1 MIHKLE
7 KILFEKTKDSQSD
20 ILYTQWIYD
29 KKLVPRA
36 LSLIAGIFPH
46 YSMHDQ
52 SHSETIINN
61 IVRIVGEDVIEKF
74 TAIDIWL
81 LLTSAYYHDIG
92 MAIPADRIE
101 EALKSKDFLSYISDI
116 QSDLSH
122 PLYLYASYFKEEH
135 RQLVLKDSSFN
146 INIYDS
152 VKFLLAD
159 YFRRFH
165 ADRSEQIIINP
176 EKEISLNSPRGV
188 IPQRLIKILGAICA
202 SHTEDFNKVL
212 ELPQNEVGIDIN
224 DAHPRYIACLLRLGD
239 LLDLDNNRFSDV
251 FLRSVKS
258 IPKDSLLHKEKHF
271 SITHFSVDTTTIDI
285 TASCDDYNVANITQ
299 SWFEYIRQEIVNQ
312 MLNWNNIVPNKS
324 MGYLPTI
331 KNLKVNLNTWRYIH
345 DKEKPRFKV
354 DNEQA
359 LQLLKGAGLYQTPW
373 QCLREI
379 LQNSVDASLL
389 RLWLEKNENDDFN
402 SPNDPKLLK
411 MLENYPINVTIE
423 EVSKNDNED
432 MEWKITIED
441 YGIGLSINDLEY
453 LSITGSSRKN
463 KIRNQIISE
472 MPEWL
477 QPSGEFGIGFQ
488 SIFMITDLVHINTKS
503 FFTQQELEIEL
514 SNPDSERRGDILV
527 KQVASTYKRK
537 PGTILSFIIKT
548 SPIFPKKEKQY
559 YTDTKINTYKFY
571 RELYI
576 DPFEHKKVSAE
587 LEFIMHELHKFAKAS
602 CLRIY
607 LSIKGDKHI
616 LNDKSNNINNTFQF
630 FNQEEQ
636 IQFNIIPKV
645 KNNETIFYYK
655 GQRIESRI
663 DFNFLC
669 FEVNIL
675 KCNAKDIVSLDRN
688 YLKYEFEFDFFE
700 VLKECIIKEI
710 PKYAKEQS
718 SNTDIQHMI
727 SMFVNYYWEEDY
739 SEYLNLDTYQ
749 QWKEYQITINDKQYK
764 LEYFVNNCNDIY
776 IYDYAYGPDTPI
788 NSYDIK
794 DNVLYIYDKG
804 YDELAISRFLYRIFK
819 KYFQYISEEESSD
832 KSCRILHLSKTKPEH
847 IIYENKLLEYITG
860 KSTTEEQDDDDD
872 IFSFIPANL
881 RYIIPCEDKYKALK
895 LKDADDLKFVD
906 TVYFPSLISNS
917 YPKMISPFTFK
928 KDEGSSKYIYE
939 VKITEFLID
948 WVKEHNDNPSIT
960 REEIKEAYSKFVD
973 EYRGKLNRN
982 TN

>member
-52 SHSETIINN
+52 SHSETVINN

-101 EALKSKDFLSYISDI
+101 ETLKSKDFLSYISDI

-122 PLYLYASYFKEEH
+122 PLYLYASHFKEEH
-135 RQLVLKDSSFN
+135 RRLVLKDSSFN

-165 ADRSEQIIINP
+165 ANRSEQIIINP

-212 ELPQNEVGIDIN
+212 ELPKNEVGIDIN

-402 SPNDPKLLK
+402 SPNDSKLLG

-423 EVSKNDNED
+423 EVSKSDNED
-432 MEWKITIED
+432 MEWKITVED
-441 YGIGLSINDLEY
+441 NGIGLSINDLEY

-514 SNPDSERRGDILV
+514 SNPDSERRGDILI

-537 PGTILSFIIKT
+537 PGTILSFRIKT
-548 SPIFPKKEKQY
+548 SPIFPQKEKQD
-559 YTDTKINTYKFY
+559 YTDIKINKYKFY

-587 LEFIMHELHKFAKAS
+587 LEFIIQELNKFAKAS
-602 CLRIY
+602 CLDIY
-607 LSIKGDKHI
+607 LSIRGDKHI
-616 LNDKSNNINNTFQF
+616 LNDKSKGINNTFQF

-645 KNNETIFYYK
+645 KDNETIFYYK

-700 VLKECIIKEI
+700 VLKKCIIKEI

-727 SMFVNYYWEEDY
+727 SMFVNYYWEDDY
-739 SEYLNLDTYQ
+739 NEYLNLDTYQ
-749 QWKEYQITINDKQYK
+749 QWKEYQITINNGNQYK
-764 LEYFVNNCNDIY
+764 LGYFVDNCNDIY

-788 NSYDIK
+788 NSYEIK
-794 DNVLYIYDKG
+794 DNALYIHDKG

-832 KSCRILHLSKTKPEH
+832 KKCRILHLSKTKPEH
-847 IIYENKLLEYITG
+847 IIYENNLLEYITG
-860 KSTTEEQDDDDD
+860 KSTTEEDDDDD

-895 LKDADDLKFVD
+895 LKDAEDLKFVD
-906 TVYFPSLISNS
+906 TAYFPSLISNS
-917 YPKMISPFTFK
+917 YPKMISPFTFR
-928 KDEGSSKYIYE
+928 KDEGSLK
-939 VKITEFLID
+939 
-948 WVKEHNDNPSIT
+948 
-960 REEIKEAYSKFVD
+960 
-973 EYRGKLNRN
+973 
-982 TN
+982 

>member
-52 SHSETIINN
+52 SHSETVINN

-101 EALKSKDFLSYISDI
+101 ETLKSKDFLSYISDI

-122 PLYLYASYFKEEH
+122 PLYLYASHFKEEH
-135 RQLVLKDSSFN
+135 RRLVLKDSSFN

-165 ADRSEQIIINP
+165 ANRSEQIIINP

-212 ELPQNEVGIDIN
+212 ELPKNEVGIDIN

-402 SPNDPKLLK
+402 SPNDSKLLG

-423 EVSKNDNED
+423 EVSKSDNED
-432 MEWKITIED
+432 MEWKITVED
-441 YGIGLSINDLEY
+441 NGIGLSINDLEY

-514 SNPDSERRGDILV
+514 SNPDSERRGDILI

-537 PGTILSFIIKT
+537 PGTILSFRIKT
-548 SPIFPKKEKQY
+548 SPIFPQKEKQD
-559 YTDTKINTYKFY
+559 YTDIKINKYKFY

-587 LEFIMHELHKFAKAS
+587 LEFIIQELNKFAKAS
-602 CLRIY
+602 CLDIY
-607 LSIKGDKHI
+607 LSIRGDKHI
-616 LNDKSNNINNTFQF
+616 LNDKSKGINNTFQF

-645 KNNETIFYYK
+645 KDNETIFYYK

-700 VLKECIIKEI
+700 VLKKCIIKEI

-727 SMFVNYYWEEDY
+727 SMFVNYYWEDDY
-739 SEYLNLDTYQ
+739 NEYLNLDTYQ
-749 QWKEYQITINDKQYK
+749 QWKEYQITINNGNQYK
-764 LEYFVNNCNDIY
+764 LGYFVDNCNDIY

-788 NSYDIK
+788 NSYEIK
-794 DNVLYIYDKG
+794 DNALYIHDKG

-832 KSCRILHLSKTKPEH
+832 KKCRILHLSKTKPEH
-847 IIYENKLLEYITG
+847 IIYENNLLEYITG
-860 KSTTEEQDDDDD
+860 KSTTEEDDDDD

-895 LKDADDLKFVD
+895 L
-906 TVYFPSLISNS
+906 
-917 YPKMISPFTFK
+917 
-928 KDEGSSKYIYE
+928 
-939 VKITEFLID
+939 
-948 WVKEHNDNPSIT
+948 
-960 REEIKEAYSKFVD
+960 
-973 EYRGKLNRN
+973 
-982 TN
+982 

>member
-122 PLYLYASYFKEEH
+122 PLYLYASHFKEEH

-345 DKEKPRFKV
+345 DKEKPRFQV

-389 RLWLEKNENDDFN
+389 RLWLEKNENDDFS
-402 SPNDPKLLK
+402 SPNDSKLLN

-432 MEWKITIED
+432 MEWKITVED
-441 YGIGLSINDLEY
+441 NGIGLSINDLEY

-514 SNPDSERRGDILV
+514 SNPDSERRGDILI

-537 PGTILSFIIKT
+537 PGTTLSFIIKT
-548 SPIFPKKEKQY
+548 SPIFPQKEKQD
-559 YTDTKINTYKFY
+559 YTDTKINKYKFY

-587 LEFIMHELHKFAKAS
+587 LELIMQELNKFAKAS
-602 CLRIY
+602 CLNIY
-607 LSIKGDKHI
+607 LSIKGNKHI
-616 LNDKSNNINNTFQF
+616 LNDKSKRINNTFQF

-636 IQFNIIPKV
+636 IQFNILPKV

-749 QWKEYQITINDKQYK
+749 QWKEYQITINDNQYK
-764 LEYFVNNCNDIY
+764 LEYFVDNCNDIY

-906 TVYFPSLISNS
+906 TVYFPSFISNS

-939 VKITEFLID
+939 VKITDFLID

-960 REEIKEAYSKFVD
+960 REEIKEAYLKFVD
-973 EYRGKLNRN
+973 EYKDKLNRN

>member
-52 SHSETIINN
+52 SHSETVINN

-101 EALKSKDFLSYISDI
+101 ETLKSKDFLSYISDI

-122 PLYLYASYFKEEH
+122 PLYLYASHFKEEH
-135 RQLVLKDSSFN
+135 RRLVLKDSSFN

-165 ADRSEQIIINP
+165 ANRSEQIIINP

-212 ELPQNEVGIDIN
+212 ELPKNEVGIDIN

-402 SPNDPKLLK
+402 SPNDSKLLG

-423 EVSKNDNED
+423 EVSKSDNED
-432 MEWKITIED
+432 MEWKITVED
-441 YGIGLSINDLEY
+441 NGIGLSINDLEY

-514 SNPDSERRGDILV
+514 SNPDSERRGDILI

-537 PGTILSFIIKT
+537 PGTILSFRIKT
-548 SPIFPKKEKQY
+548 SPIFPQKEKQD
-559 YTDTKINTYKFY
+559 YTDIKINKYKFY

-587 LEFIMHELHKFAKAS
+587 LEFIIQELNKFAKAS
-602 CLRIY
+602 CLDIY
-607 LSIKGDKHI
+607 LSIRGDKHI
-616 LNDKSNNINNTFQF
+616 LNDKSKGINNTFQF

-645 KNNETIFYYK
+645 KDNETIFYYK

-700 VLKECIIKEI
+700 VLKKCIIKEI

-718 SNTDIQHMI
+718 SKNDIQHMI
-727 SMFVNYYWEEDY
+727 SMFVNYYWEDDY
-739 SEYLNLDTYQ
+739 NEYLNLDTYQ
-749 QWKEYQITINDKQYK
+749 QWKEYQITINNGNQYK
-764 LEYFVNNCNDIY
+764 LGYFVDNCNDIY

-788 NSYDIK
+788 NSYEIK
-794 DNVLYIYDKG
+794 DNALYIHDKG

-832 KSCRILHLSKTKPEH
+832 KKCRILHLSKTKPEH
-847 IIYENKLLEYITG
+847 IIYENNLLEYITG
-860 KSTTEEQDDDDD
+860 KSTTEEDDDDD

-895 LKDADDLKFVD
+895 LKDAEDLKFVD
-906 TVYFPSLISNS
+906 TAYFPSLISNS
-917 YPKMISPFTFK
+917 YPKMISPFTFR
-928 KDEGSSKYIYE
+928 KDEGSLKYIYE

-973 EYRGKLNRN
+973 EYNGKLNRN

>member
-52 SHSETIINN
+52 SHSETVINN

-101 EALKSKDFLSYISDI
+101 ETLKSKDFLSYISDI

-122 PLYLYASYFKEEH
+122 PLYLYASHFKEEH
-135 RQLVLKDSSFN
+135 RRLVLKDSSFN

-165 ADRSEQIIINP
+165 ANRSEQIIINP

-212 ELPQNEVGIDIN
+212 ELPKNEVGIDIN

-402 SPNDPKLLK
+402 SPNDSKLLG

-423 EVSKNDNED
+423 EVSKSDNED
-432 MEWKITIED
+432 MEWKITVED
-441 YGIGLSINDLEY
+441 NGIGLSINDLEY

-514 SNPDSERRGDILV
+514 SNPDSERRGDILI

-537 PGTILSFIIKT
+537 PGTILSFRIKT
-548 SPIFPKKEKQY
+548 SPIFPQKEKQD
-559 YTDTKINTYKFY
+559 YTDIKINKYKFY

-587 LEFIMHELHKFAKAS
+587 LEFIIQELNKFAKAS
-602 CLRIY
+602 CLDIY
-607 LSIKGDKHI
+607 LSIRGDKHI
-616 LNDKSNNINNTFQF
+616 LNDKSKGINNTFQF

-645 KNNETIFYYK
+645 KDNETIFYYK

-700 VLKECIIKEI
+700 VLKKCIIKEI

-727 SMFVNYYWEEDY
+727 SMFVNYYWEDDY
-739 SEYLNLDTYQ
+739 NEYLNLDTYQ
-749 QWKEYQITINDKQYK
+749 QWKEYQITINNGNQYK
-764 LEYFVNNCNDIY
+764 LGYFVDNCNDIY

-788 NSYDIK
+788 NSYEIK
-794 DNVLYIYDKG
+794 DNALYIHDKG

-832 KSCRILHLSKTKPEH
+832 KKCRILHLSKTKPEH
-847 IIYENKLLEYITG
+847 IIYENNLL
-860 KSTTEEQDDDDD
+860 
-872 IFSFIPANL
+872 
-881 RYIIPCEDKYKALK
+881 
-895 LKDADDLKFVD
+895 DL
-906 TVYFPSLISNS
+906 NS
-917 YPKMISPFTFK
+917 AT
-928 KDEGSSKYIYE
+928 
-939 VKITEFLID
+939 L
-948 WVKEHNDNPSIT
+948 
-960 REEIKEAYSKFVD
+960 
-973 EYRGKLNRN
+973 
-982 TN
+982 

>member
-52 SHSETIINN
+52 SHSETVINN

-101 EALKSKDFLSYISDI
+101 ETLKSKDFLSYISDI

-122 PLYLYASYFKEEH
+122 PLYLYASHFKEEH
-135 RQLVLKDSSFN
+135 RRLVLKDSSFN

-165 ADRSEQIIINP
+165 ANRSEQIIINP

-212 ELPQNEVGIDIN
+212 ELPKNEVGIDIN

-402 SPNDPKLLK
+402 SPNDSKLLG

-423 EVSKNDNED
+423 EVSKSDNED
-432 MEWKITIED
+432 MEWKITVED
-441 YGIGLSINDLEY
+441 NGIGLSINDLEY

-514 SNPDSERRGDILV
+514 SNPDSERRGDILI

-537 PGTILSFIIKT
+537 PGTILSFRIKT
-548 SPIFPKKEKQY
+548 SPIFPQKEKQD
-559 YTDTKINTYKFY
+559 YTDIKINKYKFY

-587 LEFIMHELHKFAKAS
+587 LEFIIQELNKFAKAS
-602 CLRIY
+602 CLDIY
-607 LSIKGDKHI
+607 LSIRGDKHI
-616 LNDKSNNINNTFQF
+616 L
-630 FNQEEQ
+630 
-636 IQFNIIPKV
+636 
-645 KNNETIFYYK
+645 
-655 GQRIESRI
+655 
-663 DFNFLC
+663 L
-669 FEVNIL
+669 
-675 KCNAKDIVSLDRN
+675 
-688 YLKYEFEFDFFE
+688 
-700 VLKECIIKEI
+700 
-710 PKYAKEQS
+710 
-718 SNTDIQHMI
+718 
-727 SMFVNYYWEEDY
+727 
-739 SEYLNLDTYQ
+739 
-749 QWKEYQITINDKQYK
+749 
-764 LEYFVNNCNDIY
+764 
-776 IYDYAYGPDTPI
+776 
-788 NSYDIK
+788 
-794 DNVLYIYDKG
+794 
-804 YDELAISRFLYRIFK
+804 
-819 KYFQYISEEESSD
+819 
-832 KSCRILHLSKTKPEH
+832 
-847 IIYENKLLEYITG
+847 
-860 KSTTEEQDDDDD
+860 
-872 IFSFIPANL
+872 
-881 RYIIPCEDKYKALK
+881 
-895 LKDADDLKFVD
+895 
-906 TVYFPSLISNS
+906 SLIH
-917 YPKMISPFTFK
+917 I
-928 KDEGSSKYIYE
+928 
-939 VKITEFLID
+939 
-948 WVKEHNDNPSIT
+948 
-960 REEIKEAYSKFVD
+960 
-973 EYRGKLNRN
+973 
-982 TN
+982 

>member
-1 MIHKLE
+1 
-7 KILFEKTKDSQSD
+7 
-20 ILYTQWIYD
+20 
-29 KKLVPRA
+29 
-36 LSLIAGIFPH
+36 
-46 YSMHDQ
+46 
-52 SHSETIINN
+52 
-61 IVRIVGEDVIEKF
+61 
-74 TAIDIWL
+74 
-81 LLTSAYYHDIG
+81 
-92 MAIPADRIE
+92 
-101 EALKSKDFLSYISDI
+101 
-116 QSDLSH
+116 
-122 PLYLYASYFKEEH
+122 
-135 RQLVLKDSSFN
+135 
-146 INIYDS
+146 
-152 VKFLLAD
+152 
-159 YFRRFH
+159 
-165 ADRSEQIIINP
+165 
-176 EKEISLNSPRGV
+176 
-188 IPQRLIKILGAICA
+188 
-202 SHTEDFNKVL
+202 
-212 ELPQNEVGIDIN
+212 
-224 DAHPRYIACLLRLGD
+224 
-239 LLDLDNNRFSDV
+239 
-251 FLRSVKS
+251 
-258 IPKDSLLHKEKHF
+258 
-271 SITHFSVDTTTIDI
+271 
-285 TASCDDYNVANITQ
+285 
-299 SWFEYIRQEIVNQ
+299 
-312 MLNWNNIVPNKS
+312 
-324 MGYLPTI
+324 
-331 KNLKVNLNTWRYIH
+331 
-345 DKEKPRFKV
+345 
-354 DNEQA
+354 
-359 LQLLKGAGLYQTPW
+359 
-373 QCLREI
+373 
-379 LQNSVDASLL
+379 
-389 RLWLEKNENDDFN
+389 
-402 SPNDPKLLK
+402 
-411 MLENYPINVTIE
+411 
-423 EVSKNDNED
+423 
-432 MEWKITIED
+432 
-441 YGIGLSINDLEY
+441 
-453 LSITGSSRKN
+453 
-463 KIRNQIISE
+463 

-602 CLRIY
+602 CLSIY
-607 LSIKGDKHI
+607 LSIKGDKHR

-749 QWKEYQITINDKQYK
+749 QWKEYQITINDNQYK
-764 LEYFVNNCNDIY
+764 LEYFVDNCNDIY

-906 TVYFPSLISNS
+906 TVYFPSFISNS
-917 YPKMISPFTFK
+917 YPKMI
-928 KDEGSSKYIYE
+928 
-939 VKITEFLID
+939 V
-948 WVKEHNDNPSIT
+948 SI
-960 REEIKEAYSKFVD
+960 R
-973 EYRGKLNRN
+973 
-982 TN
+982 

>member
-116 QSDLSH
+116 QSDSSH
-122 PLYLYASYFKEEH
+122 PLYLYASHFKEEH

-165 ADRSEQIIINP
+165 ANRSEQIIINP

-212 ELPQNEVGIDIN
+212 DLPQNEVGIDIN

-271 SITHFSVDTTTIDI
+271 SITHFSVNTTTIDI
-285 TASCDDYNVANITQ
+285 TASCDDYNVATITQ

-345 DKEKPRFKV
+345 DKEKPRFQV

-389 RLWLEKNENDDFN
+389 RLWLEKNENDDFS
-402 SPNDPKLLK
+402 SPNDSKLLN

-432 MEWKITIED
+432 MEWKITVED
-441 YGIGLSINDLEY
+441 NGIGLSINDLEY

-514 SNPDSERRGDILV
+514 SNPDSERRGDILI

-537 PGTILSFIIKT
+537 PGTTLSFIIKT
-548 SPIFPKKEKQY
+548 SPIFPQKEKQD
-559 YTDTKINTYKFY
+559 YTDTKINKYKFY

-587 LEFIMHELHKFAKAS
+587 LELIMQELNKFAKAS
-602 CLRIY
+602 CLNIY
-607 LSIKGDKHI
+607 LSIKGNKHI
-616 LNDKSNNINNTFQF
+616 LNDKSKRINNTFQF

-700 VLKECIIKEI
+700 VLKKCIIKEI
-710 PKYAKEQS
+710 PKYAEEQS

-727 SMFVNYYWEEDY
+727 SMFVNYYWEDDY
-739 SEYLNLDTYQ
+739 NEYLNLDTYQ
-749 QWKEYQITINDKQYK
+749 QWKEYQITINGNPYK
-764 LEYFVNNCNDIY
+764 LEYFVDNCNDIY
-776 IYDYAYGPDTPI
+776 IYDYAYGPDTPV

-794 DNVLYIYDKG
+794 DNVLYIHDKG

-819 KYFQYISEEESSD
+819 KYFQYISEEKSSD
-832 KSCRILHLSKTKPEH
+832 KKCRILHLSKTKPKH
-847 IIYENKLLEYITG
+847 IIYENNLLEYITG

-895 LKDADDLKFVD
+895 LKDADGLKFVD
-906 TVYFPSLISNS
+906 TAYFPSLISNS
-917 YPKMISPFTFK
+917 YPKMISPFTFR

-939 VKITEFLID
+939 VKITDFLID

-960 REEIKEAYSKFVD
+960 REEIKEAYLKFVD
-973 EYRGKLNRN
+973 EYKDKLNRN

>member
-52 SHSETIINN
+52 SHSETVINN

-101 EALKSKDFLSYISDI
+101 ETLKSKDFLSYISDI

-122 PLYLYASYFKEEH
+122 PLYLYASHFKEEH
-135 RQLVLKDSSFN
+135 RRLVLKDSSFN

-165 ADRSEQIIINP
+165 ANRSEQIIINP

-212 ELPQNEVGIDIN
+212 ELPKNEVGIDIN

-402 SPNDPKLLK
+402 SPNDSKLLG

-423 EVSKNDNED
+423 EVSKSDNED
-432 MEWKITIED
+432 MEWKITVED
-441 YGIGLSINDLEY
+441 NGIGLSINDLEY

-514 SNPDSERRGDILV
+514 SNPDSERRGDILI

-537 PGTILSFIIKT
+537 PGTILSFRIKT
-548 SPIFPKKEKQY
+548 SPIFPQKEKQD
-559 YTDTKINTYKFY
+559 YTDIKINKYKFY

-587 LEFIMHELHKFAKAS
+587 LEFIIQELNKFAKAS
-602 CLRIY
+602 CLDIY
-607 LSIKGDKHI
+607 LSIRGDKHI
-616 LNDKSNNINNTFQF
+616 LNDKSKGINNTFQF

-645 KNNETIFYYK
+645 KDNETIFYYK

-700 VLKECIIKEI
+700 VLKKCIIKEI

-727 SMFVNYYWEEDY
+727 SMFVNYYWEDDY
-739 SEYLNLDTYQ
+739 NEYLNLDTYQ
-749 QWKEYQITINDKQYK
+749 QWKEYQITINNGNQYK
-764 LEYFVNNCNDIY
+764 LGYFVDNCNDIY

-788 NSYDIK
+788 NSYEIK
-794 DNVLYIYDKG
+794 DNALYIHDKG

-832 KSCRILHLSKTKPEH
+832 KKCRILHLSKTKPEH
-847 IIYENKLLEYITG
+847 IIYENNLLEYITG
-860 KSTTEEQDDDDD
+860 KSTTEEDDDDD

-895 LKDADDLKFVD
+895 LKDAEDLKFVD
-906 TVYFPSLISNS
+906 TAYFPSLISNS
-917 YPKMISPFTFK
+917 YPKMISPFTFQ
-928 KDEGSSKYIYE
+928 E
-939 VKITEFLID
+939 
-948 WVKEHNDNPSIT
+948 
-960 REEIKEAYSKFVD
+960 R
-973 EYRGKLNRN
+973 
-982 TN
+982 

>member
-52 SHSETIINN
+52 SHSETVINN

-101 EALKSKDFLSYISDI
+101 ETLKSKDFLSYISDI

-122 PLYLYASYFKEEH
+122 PLYLYASHFKEEH
-135 RQLVLKDSSFN
+135 RRLVLKDSSFN

-165 ADRSEQIIINP
+165 ANRSEQIIINP

-212 ELPQNEVGIDIN
+212 ELPKNEVGIDIN

-402 SPNDPKLLK
+402 SPNDSKLLG

-423 EVSKNDNED
+423 EVSKSDNED
-432 MEWKITIED
+432 MEWKITVED
-441 YGIGLSINDLEY
+441 NGIGLSINDLEY

-514 SNPDSERRGDILV
+514 SNP
-527 KQVASTYKRK
+527 
-537 PGTILSFIIKT
+537 
-548 SPIFPKKEKQY
+548 
-559 YTDTKINTYKFY
+559 
-571 RELYI
+571 
-576 DPFEHKKVSAE
+576 
-587 LEFIMHELHKFAKAS
+587 
-602 CLRIY
+602 
-607 LSIKGDKHI
+607 
-616 LNDKSNNINNTFQF
+616 
-630 FNQEEQ
+630 
-636 IQFNIIPKV
+636 
-645 KNNETIFYYK
+645 
-655 GQRIESRI
+655 
-663 DFNFLC
+663 
-669 FEVNIL
+669 
-675 KCNAKDIVSLDRN
+675 
-688 YLKYEFEFDFFE
+688 
-700 VLKECIIKEI
+700 
-710 PKYAKEQS
+710 
-718 SNTDIQHMI
+718 
-727 SMFVNYYWEEDY
+727 YYWEDDY
-739 SEYLNLDTYQ
+739 NEYLNLDTYQ
-749 QWKEYQITINDKQYK
+749 QWKEYQITINNGNQYK
-764 LEYFVNNCNDIY
+764 LGYFVDNCNDIY

-788 NSYDIK
+788 NSYEIK
-794 DNVLYIYDKG
+794 DNALYIHDKG

-832 KSCRILHLSKTKPEH
+832 KKCRILHLSKTKPEH
-847 IIYENKLLEYITG
+847 IIYENNLLEYITG
-860 KSTTEEQDDDDD
+860 KSTTEEDDDDD

-895 LKDADDLKFVD
+895 LKDAEDLKFVD
-906 TVYFPSLISNS
+906 TAYFPSLISNS
-917 YPKMISPFTFK
+917 YPKMISPFTFR
-928 KDEGSSKYIYE
+928 KDEGSLKYIYE

-973 EYRGKLNRN
+973 EYNGKLNRN

>member
-1 MIHKLE
+1 
-7 KILFEKTKDSQSD
+7 
-20 ILYTQWIYD
+20 
-29 KKLVPRA
+29 
-36 LSLIAGIFPH
+36 
-46 YSMHDQ
+46 
-52 SHSETIINN
+52 
-61 IVRIVGEDVIEKF
+61 
-74 TAIDIWL
+74 
-81 LLTSAYYHDIG
+81 
-92 MAIPADRIE
+92 
-101 EALKSKDFLSYISDI
+101 
-116 QSDLSH
+116 
-122 PLYLYASYFKEEH
+122 
-135 RQLVLKDSSFN
+135 
-146 INIYDS
+146 
-152 VKFLLAD
+152 
-159 YFRRFH
+159 
-165 ADRSEQIIINP
+165 
-176 EKEISLNSPRGV
+176 
-188 IPQRLIKILGAICA
+188 
-202 SHTEDFNKVL
+202 
-212 ELPQNEVGIDIN
+212 
-224 DAHPRYIACLLRLGD
+224 
-239 LLDLDNNRFSDV
+239 
-251 FLRSVKS
+251 
-258 IPKDSLLHKEKHF
+258 
-271 SITHFSVDTTTIDI
+271 
-285 TASCDDYNVANITQ
+285 
-299 SWFEYIRQEIVNQ
+299 
-312 MLNWNNIVPNKS
+312 
-324 MGYLPTI
+324 
-331 KNLKVNLNTWRYIH
+331 
-345 DKEKPRFKV
+345 
-354 DNEQA
+354 
-359 LQLLKGAGLYQTPW
+359 
-373 QCLREI
+373 
-379 LQNSVDASLL
+379 
-389 RLWLEKNENDDFN
+389 
-402 SPNDPKLLK
+402 
-411 MLENYPINVTIE
+411 
-423 EVSKNDNED
+423 
-432 MEWKITIED
+432 
-441 YGIGLSINDLEY
+441 
-453 LSITGSSRKN
+453 
-463 KIRNQIISE
+463 

-602 CLRIY
+602 CLSIY
-607 LSIKGDKHI
+607 LSIKGDKHR

-749 QWKEYQITINDKQYK
+749 QWKEYQITINNGNQYK
-764 LEYFVNNCNDIY
+764 LGYFVDNCNDIY

-906 TVYFPSLISNS
+906 TVYFPSFISNS

-973 EYRGKLNRN
+973 EYKGKLNRN

>member
-122 PLYLYASYFKEEH
+122 PLYLYASHFKEEH

-345 DKEKPRFKV
+345 DKEKPRFQV

-389 RLWLEKNENDDFN
+389 RLWLEKNENDDFS
-402 SPNDPKLLK
+402 SPNDSKLLN

-432 MEWKITIED
+432 MEWKITVED
-441 YGIGLSINDLEY
+441 NGIGLSINDLEY

-514 SNPDSERRGDILV
+514 SNPDSERRGDILI

-537 PGTILSFIIKT
+537 PGTTLSFIIKT
-548 SPIFPKKEKQY
+548 SPIFPQKEKQD
-559 YTDTKINTYKFY
+559 YTDTKINKYKFY

-587 LEFIMHELHKFAKAS
+587 LELIMQELNKFAKAS
-602 CLRIY
+602 CLNIY
-607 LSIKGDKHI
+607 LSIKGNKHI
-616 LNDKSNNINNTFQF
+616 LNDKSKRINNTFQF

-636 IQFNIIPKV
+636 IQFNILPKV

-749 QWKEYQITINDKQYK
+749 QWKEYQITINDNQYK
-764 LEYFVNNCNDIY
+764 LEYFVDNCNDIY

-895 LKDADDLKFVD
+895 LKDADGLKFVD
-906 TVYFPSLISNS
+906 TAYFPSLISNS
-917 YPKMISPFTFK
+917 YPKMISPFTFR

-939 VKITEFLID
+939 VKITDFLID

-960 REEIKEAYSKFVD
+960 REEIKEAYLKFVD
-973 EYRGKLNRN
+973 EYKDKLNRN

>member
-92 MAIPADRIE
+92 MAIPADCIE

-116 QSDLSH
+116 QSDSSH
-122 PLYLYASYFKEEH
+122 PLYLYASHFKEEH
-135 RQLVLKDSSFN
+135 RQLTLKDSSFN

-165 ADRSEQIIINP
+165 ANRSEQIIINP

-188 IPQRLIKILGAICA
+188 IPQRLIKILGTICA

-212 ELPQNEVGIDIN
+212 DLPQNEVGIDIN

-285 TASCDDYNVANITQ
+285 TASCDDYNVATITQ

-345 DKEKPRFKV
+345 DKEKPRFQV

-389 RLWLEKNENDDFN
+389 RLWLEKNENDDFS
-402 SPNDPKLLK
+402 SPNDSKLLN
-411 MLENYPINVTIE
+411 MLGNYPINVTIE

-432 MEWKITIED
+432 MEWKITVED
-441 YGIGLSINDLEY
+441 NGIGLSINDLEY

-514 SNPDSERRGDILV
+514 SNPDSERRGDILI

-537 PGTILSFIIKT
+537 PGTTLSFIIKT
-548 SPIFPKKEKQY
+548 SPIFPQKEKQD
-559 YTDTKINTYKFY
+559 YTDTKINKYKFY

-587 LEFIMHELHKFAKAS
+587 LELIMQELNKFAKAS
-602 CLRIY
+602 CLNIY
-607 LSIKGDKHI
+607 LSIRGNKHI
-616 LNDKSNNINNTFQF
+616 LNDKSKRINNTFQF

-675 KCNAKDIVSLDRN
+675 KCNAKDIVSLNRN
-688 YLKYEFEFDFFE
+688 YLKYEYEFDFFE
-700 VLKECIIKEI
+700 VLKKCIIKEI
-710 PKYAKEQS
+710 PKYAEEQS

-727 SMFVNYYWEEDY
+727 SMFVNYYWEDDY
-739 SEYLNLDTYQ
+739 NEYLNLDTYQ
-749 QWKEYQITINDKQYK
+749 QWKEYQITINGNPYK
-764 LEYFVNNCNDIY
+764 LGYFVDNCNDIY
-776 IYDYAYGPDTPI
+776 IYDYAYGPDTPV

-794 DNVLYIYDKG
+794 DNVLYIHDKG

-819 KYFQYISEEESSD
+819 KYFQYISEEKSSD
-832 KSCRILHLSKTKPEH
+832 KKCRILHLSKTKPEH
-847 IIYENKLLEYITG
+847 IIYENNLLEYITG
-860 KSTTEEQDDDDD
+860 KSTTEEHDDDGD

-895 LKDADDLKFVD
+895 LKDADGLKFVD
-906 TVYFPSLISNS
+906 TAYFPSLISNS
-917 YPKMISPFTFK
+917 YPKMISPFTFR

-939 VKITEFLID
+939 VKITDFLID

-960 REEIKEAYSKFVD
+960 REEIKEAYLKFVD
-973 EYRGKLNRN
+973 EYKGKLNRN

>member
-101 EALKSKDFLSYISDI
+101 ETLKSKDFLSYISDI

-122 PLYLYASYFKEEH
+122 PLYLYASHFKEEH

-165 ADRSEQIIINP
+165 ADRSEQVIINP

-463 KIRNQIISE
+463 KIRNQIIAE

-602 CLRIY
+602 CLSIY
-607 LSIKGDKHI
+607 LSIKGDKHR

-749 QWKEYQITINDKQYK
+749 QWKEYQITINDNQYK
-764 LEYFVNNCNDIY
+764 LEYFVDNCNDIY
-776 IYDYAYGPDTPI
+776 IYDYAYGQDTPI

-906 TVYFPSLISNS
+906 TVYFPSFISNS

-973 EYRGKLNRN
+973 EYKGKLNRN

>member
-74 TAIDIWL
+74 TAIDMWL

-116 QSDLSH
+116 QSDSSH
-122 PLYLYASYFKEEH
+122 PLYLYASHFKEEH

-165 ADRSEQIIINP
+165 ANRSEQIIINP

-212 ELPQNEVGIDIN
+212 DLPQNEVGIDIN

-271 SITHFSVDTTTIDI
+271 SITHFSVNTTTIDI
-285 TASCDDYNVANITQ
+285 TASCDDYNVATITQ

-345 DKEKPRFKV
+345 DKEKPRFQV

-389 RLWLEKNENDDFN
+389 RLWLEKNENDDFS
-402 SPNDPKLLK
+402 SPNDSKLLN

-432 MEWKITIED
+432 MEWKITVED
-441 YGIGLSINDLEY
+441 NGIGLSINDLEY

-514 SNPDSERRGDILV
+514 SNPDSERRGDILI

-537 PGTILSFIIKT
+537 PGTTLSFIIKT
-548 SPIFPKKEKQY
+548 SPIFPQKEKQD
-559 YTDTKINTYKFY
+559 YTDTKINKYKFY

-587 LEFIMHELHKFAKAS
+587 LELIMQELNKFAKAS
-602 CLRIY
+602 CLNIY
-607 LSIKGDKHI
+607 LSIKGNKHI
-616 LNDKSNNINNTFQF
+616 LNDKSKRINNTFQF

-700 VLKECIIKEI
+700 VLKKCSIKEI
-710 PKYAKEQS
+710 PKYAEEQS

-727 SMFVNYYWEEDY
+727 SMFVNYYWEDDY
-739 SEYLNLDTYQ
+739 NEYLNLDTYQ
-749 QWKEYQITINDKQYK
+749 QWKEYQITINDNQYK
-764 LEYFVNNCNDIY
+764 LEYFVDNCNDIY
-776 IYDYAYGPDTPI
+776 IYDYAYGPDTPV

-794 DNVLYIYDKG
+794 DNVLYIHDKG

-819 KYFQYISEEESSD
+819 KYFQYISEEKSSD
-832 KSCRILHLSKTKPEH
+832 KKCRILHLSKTKPKH
-847 IIYENKLLEYITG
+847 IIYENNLLEYITG

-895 LKDADDLKFVD
+895 LKDADGLKFVD
-906 TVYFPSLISNS
+906 TAYFPSLISNS
-917 YPKMISPFTFK
+917 YPKMISPFTFR

-939 VKITEFLID
+939 VKITDFLID

-960 REEIKEAYSKFVD
+960 REEIKEAYLKFVD
-973 EYRGKLNRN
+973 EYKDKLNRN

>member
-116 QSDLSH
+116 QSDSSH
-122 PLYLYASYFKEEH
+122 PLYLYASHFKEEH

-165 ADRSEQIIINP
+165 ANRSEQIIINP

-212 ELPQNEVGIDIN
+212 DLPQNEVGIDIN

-271 SITHFSVDTTTIDI
+271 SITHFSVNTTTIDI
-285 TASCDDYNVANITQ
+285 TASCDDYNVATITQ

-345 DKEKPRFKV
+345 DKEKPRFQV

-389 RLWLEKNENDDFN
+389 RLWLEKNENDDFS
-402 SPNDPKLLK
+402 SPNDSKLLN

-432 MEWKITIED
+432 MEWKITVED
-441 YGIGLSINDLEY
+441 NGIGLSINDLEY

-514 SNPDSERRGDILV
+514 SNPDSERRGDILI

-537 PGTILSFIIKT
+537 PGTTLSFIIKT
-548 SPIFPKKEKQY
+548 SPIFPQKEKQD
-559 YTDTKINTYKFY
+559 YTDTKINKYKFY

-587 LEFIMHELHKFAKAS
+587 LELIMQELNKFAKAS
-602 CLRIY
+602 CLNIY
-607 LSIKGDKHI
+607 LSIKGNKHI
-616 LNDKSNNINNTFQF
+616 LNDKSKRINNTFQF

-636 IQFNIIPKV
+636 IQFNILPKV

-749 QWKEYQITINDKQYK
+749 QWKEYQITINDNQYK
-764 LEYFVNNCNDIY
+764 LEYFVDNCNDIY
-776 IYDYAYGPDTPI
+776 IYDYAYGPDTPV

-794 DNVLYIYDKG
+794 DNVLYIHDKG

-819 KYFQYISEEESSD
+819 KYFQYISEEKSSD
-832 KSCRILHLSKTKPEH
+832 KKCRILHLSKTKPKH
-847 IIYENKLLEYITG
+847 IIYENNLLEYITG

-895 LKDADDLKFVD
+895 LKDADGLKFVD
-906 TVYFPSLISNS
+906 TAYFPSLISNS
-917 YPKMISPFTFK
+917 YPKMISPFTFR

-939 VKITEFLID
+939 VKITDFLID

-960 REEIKEAYSKFVD
+960 REEIKEAYLKFVD
-973 EYRGKLNRN
+973 EYKDKLNRN

>member
-1 MIHKLE
+1 
-7 KILFEKTKDSQSD
+7 
-20 ILYTQWIYD
+20 
-29 KKLVPRA
+29 
-36 LSLIAGIFPH
+36 
-46 YSMHDQ
+46 MHDQ

-92 MAIPADRIE
+92 MAIPADCIE
-101 EALKSKDFLSYISDI
+101 ETLKSKDFLSYISDI

-122 PLYLYASYFKEEH
+122 PLYLYASHFKEEH
-135 RQLVLKDSSFN
+135 RRLVLKDSSFN

-165 ADRSEQIIINP
+165 ANRSEQIIINP

-224 DAHPRYIACLLRLGD
+224 DAHPRYIACLLKLGD

-285 TASCDDYNVANITQ
+285 TASCNDYNVANITQ

-402 SPNDPKLLK
+402 SPNDSKLLS

-432 MEWKITIED
+432 MEWKITVED
-441 YGIGLSINDLEY
+441 NGIGLSINDLEY

-514 SNPDSERRGDILV
+514 SNPDSERRGDILI

-548 SPIFPKKEKQY
+548 SPIFPQKEKQD
-559 YTDTKINTYKFY
+559 YTDTKINKYKFY
-571 RELYI
+571 RDLYI

-587 LEFIMHELHKFAKAS
+587 LEFIMQELNKFAKAS
-602 CLRIY
+602 CLNIY
-607 LSIKGDKHI
+607 LSIRGDKHI
-616 LNDKSNNINNTFQF
+616 LNDKSKRINKTFQF

-645 KNNETIFYYK
+645 NDNETIFYYK

-700 VLKECIIKEI
+700 VLKKCIIKEI

-718 SNTDIQHMI
+718 SNTYIQHMI
-727 SMFVNYYWEEDY
+727 SMFVNYYWEDDY
-739 SEYLNLDTYQ
+739 NEYLNLDAYQ
-749 QWKEYQITINDKQYK
+749 QWKEYQITINNGKQYK
-764 LEYFVNNCNDIY
+764 LEYFVDNCNDIY

-794 DNVLYIYDKG
+794 DNALYIHDKG

-832 KSCRILHLSKTKPEH
+832 KRCRILHLSKTKPEH
-847 IIYENKLLEYITG
+847 IIYENNLLEYITG
-860 KSTTEEQDDDDD
+860 KSTTEEQDDGDD

-895 LKDADDLKFVD
+895 LKDDDDLKFVD
-906 TVYFPSLISNS
+906 TAYFPSLISNS
-917 YPKMISPFTFK
+917 YPKMISPFTFR
-928 KDEGSSKYIYE
+928 KDEGSLKYIYE

-960 REEIKEAYSKFVD
+960 REEIKEAYLKFVD
-973 EYRGKLNRN
+973 EYNGKLNRN

>member
-52 SHSETIINN
+52 SHSETVINN

-101 EALKSKDFLSYISDI
+101 ETLKSKDFLSYISDI

-122 PLYLYASYFKEEH
+122 PLYLYASHFKEEH
-135 RQLVLKDSSFN
+135 RRLVLKDSSFN

-165 ADRSEQIIINP
+165 ANRSEQIIINP

-212 ELPQNEVGIDIN
+212 ELPKNEVGIDIN

-402 SPNDPKLLK
+402 SPNDSKLLG

-423 EVSKNDNED
+423 EVSKSDNED
-432 MEWKITIED
+432 MEWKITVED
-441 YGIGLSINDLEY
+441 NGIGLSINDLEY

-514 SNPDSERRGDILV
+514 SNPDSERRGDILI

-537 PGTILSFIIKT
+537 PGTILSFRIKT
-548 SPIFPKKEKQY
+548 SPIFPQKEKQD
-559 YTDTKINTYKFY
+559 YTDIKINKYKFY

-587 LEFIMHELHKFAKAS
+587 LEFIIQELNKFAKAS
-602 CLRIY
+602 CLDIY
-607 LSIKGDKHI
+607 LSIRGDKHI
-616 LNDKSNNINNTFQF
+616 LNDKSKGINNTFQF

-645 KNNETIFYYK
+645 KDNETIFYYK

-700 VLKECIIKEI
+700 VLKKCIIKEI

-727 SMFVNYYWEEDY
+727 SMFVNYYWEDDY
-739 SEYLNLDTYQ
+739 NEYLNLDTYQ
-749 QWKEYQITINDKQYK
+749 QWKEYQITINNGNQYK
-764 LEYFVNNCNDIY
+764 LGYFVDNCNDIY

-788 NSYDIK
+788 NSYEIK
-794 DNVLYIYDKG
+794 DNALYIHDKG

-832 KSCRILHLSKTKPEH
+832 KKCRILHLSKTKPEH
-847 IIYENKLLEYITG
+847 IIYENNLLEYITG
-860 KSTTEEQDDDDD
+860 KSTTEEDDDDD

-895 LKDADDLKFVD
+895 LKDAEDLKFVD
-906 TVYFPSLISNS
+906 TAYFPSLISNS
-917 YPKMISPFTFK
+917 YPKMISPFTFR
-928 KDEGSSKYIYE
+928 KDEGSLKYIYE

-960 REEIKEAYSKFVD
+960 REEIKEAGSVK
-973 EYRGKLNRN
+973 
-982 TN
+982 

>member
-52 SHSETIINN
+52 SHSETVINN

-101 EALKSKDFLSYISDI
+101 ETLKSKDFLSYISDI

-122 PLYLYASYFKEEH
+122 PLYLYASHFKEEH
-135 RQLVLKDSSFN
+135 RRLVLKDSSFN

-165 ADRSEQIIINP
+165 ANRSEQIIINP

-212 ELPQNEVGIDIN
+212 ELPKNEVGIDIN

-402 SPNDPKLLK
+402 SPNDSKLLG

-423 EVSKNDNED
+423 EVSKSDNED
-432 MEWKITIED
+432 MEWKITVED
-441 YGIGLSINDLEY
+441 NGIGLSINDLEY

-514 SNPDSERRGDILV
+514 SNPDSERRGDILI

-537 PGTILSFIIKT
+537 PGTILSFRIKT
-548 SPIFPKKEKQY
+548 SPIFPQKEKQD
-559 YTDTKINTYKFY
+559 YTDIKINKYKFY

-587 LEFIMHELHKFAKAS
+587 LEFIIQELNKFAKAS
-602 CLRIY
+602 CLDIY
-607 LSIKGDKHI
+607 LSIRGDKHI
-616 LNDKSNNINNTFQF
+616 LNDKSKGINNTFQF

-645 KNNETIFYYK
+645 KDNETIFYYK

-700 VLKECIIKEI
+700 VLKKCIIKEI

-727 SMFVNYYWEEDY
+727 SMFVNYYWEDDY
-739 SEYLNLDTYQ
+739 NEYLNLDTYQ
-749 QWKEYQITINDKQYK
+749 QWKEYQITINNGNQYK
-764 LEYFVNNCNDIY
+764 LGYFVDNCNDIY

-788 NSYDIK
+788 NSYEIK
-794 DNVLYIYDKG
+794 DNALYIHDKG

-819 KYFQYISEEESSD
+819 KYSQ
-832 KSCRILHLSKTKPEH
+832 
-847 IIYENKLLEYITG
+847 
-860 KSTTEEQDDDDD
+860 
-872 IFSFIPANL
+872 
-881 RYIIPCEDKYKALK
+881 
-895 LKDADDLKFVD
+895 
-906 TVYFPSLISNS
+906 
-917 YPKMISPFTFK
+917 
-928 KDEGSSKYIYE
+928 
-939 VKITEFLID
+939 
-948 WVKEHNDNPSIT
+948 
-960 REEIKEAYSKFVD
+960 
-973 EYRGKLNRN
+973 
-982 TN
+982 